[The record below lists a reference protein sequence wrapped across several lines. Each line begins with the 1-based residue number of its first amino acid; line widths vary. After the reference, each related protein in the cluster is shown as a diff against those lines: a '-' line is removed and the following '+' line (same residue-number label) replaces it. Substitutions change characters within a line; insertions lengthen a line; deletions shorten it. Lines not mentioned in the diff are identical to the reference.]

1 MHFSILGEQSSH
13 SVWLVG
19 SSILRDAHQYAKCN
33 STFGEHLQFNT
44 IGVNVVW
51 RYRPGL
57 KIQHLYND
65 IQLLATEHNSVPDI
79 LFIHCGGNDL
89 GQTSLSYINY
99 SLKACLADLL
109 HLLPGTRIIWSA
121 ILPRLHYR
129 NEENHFKLNK
139 GRKRINSTMAKFCI
153 SNGGG
158 YIHYPRI
165 VENQLFFRD
174 LVHLSSFG
182 NSIFVDSIMNGLW
195 SILNC
200 ELVSYPC

>member
-1 MHFSILGEQSSH
+1 
-13 SVWLVG
+13 
-19 SSILRDAHQYAKCN
+19 
-33 STFGEHLQFNT
+33 
-44 IGVNVVW
+44 
-51 RYRPGL
+51 
-57 KIQHLYND
+57 
-65 IQLLATEHNSVPDI
+65 VPDI
-79 LFIHCGGNDL
+79 LLIHCGGNDL
-89 GQTSLSYINY
+89 GQICLSYINF
-99 SLKACLADLL
+99 SLKAWLADLL

-139 GRKRINSTMAKFCI
+139 GRKRINTSTMAKFCI

-182 NSIFVDSIMNGLW
+182 NSIFMDNIMNGLW

-200 ELVSYPC
+200 ELISYPYLISMSILLIMSW